1 MFDRNGTCKTGT
13 CLLCLVFL
21 LGPLCLFAQEEAT
34 PSRSAGGA
42 SRQPQISDYWPHG
55 SITGSIVDD
64 HQGLVP
70 GALVTLIREGLPDT
84 TAVSGADGQFDFLDI
99 RPGKYNLRVAAPGL
113 GSYFS
118 PGLILGAG
126 ERRKLDRIILPFTS
140 NNASIVVTATRV
152 EIAEEQVH
160 LQEHQRLL
168 GFIPNFYTSYIWSA
182 APMTVGQKFRLATR
196 SIFDPVVF
204 LTTGVGAG
212 IEQATNKYTSYGQ
225 GAAGYAK
232 RYGADFGNEVSN
244 RLLSSAAFP
253 SLFHQ
258 DPRYFYKGTGSPP
271 SRFIYA
277 VSRAVLTRGDN
288 GNSQPN
294 YSRLLG
300 SISSGAI
307 SDSYRGRKDRGI
319 GSVASTG
326 AFHLVGYA
334 ADNVL
339 REFFFRTITS
349 KLPGYQ
355 KKTSSESVSGEANSR
370 SFVDGTE
377 TLGKQK
383 SVGQ

>member
-1 MFDRNGTCKTGT
+1 VIATILPHMFDGNGTGNSGA

-42 SRQPQISDYWPHG
+42 SRQPRISDYWPHG

-84 TAVSGADGQFDFLDI
+84 TAVAGADGQFDFLDI

-126 ERRKLDRIILPFTS
+126 ERRNLDRIMLPFTS
-140 NNASIVVTATRV
+140 NTASIVVTATPV
-152 EIAEEQVH
+152 EIADEQVH

-168 GFIPNFYTSYIWSA
+168 GFIPNFYTSYIWNA
-182 APMTVGQKFRLATR
+182 APMTAGQKFRLATR
-196 SIFDPVVF
+196 SVFDPVVF

-212 IEQATNKYTSYGQ
+212 IEQATNKYASYGQ

-244 RLLSSAAFP
+244 RMLSGATFP

-258 DPRYFYKGTGSPP
+258 DPRYFYKGIGSPP
-271 SRFIYA
+271 SRFLYA
-277 VSRAVLTRGDN
+277 VSRAVVTRGDN

-300 SISSGAI
+300 SFSSGAI
-307 SDSYRGRKDRGI
+307 SSTYRGRKDRGI
-319 GSVASTG
+319 GLVASTG
-326 AFHLVGYA
+326 AFHLAGYA
-334 ADNVL
+334 ADNLL

-355 KKTSSESVSGEANSR
+355 KKPSSESVSGEANSR
-370 SFVDGTE
+370 T
-377 TLGKQK
+377 TP
-383 SVGQ
+383 

>member
-42 SRQPQISDYWPHG
+42 SRRPQISDYWPHG

-64 HQGLVP
+64 HEGLVP

-84 TAVSGADGQFDFLDI
+84 TAVCGADGQFDFLDI

-140 NNASIVVTATRV
+140 SNASVVVTATPV

-160 LQEHQRLL
+160 LQEHQRLIGL
-168 GFIPNFYTSYIWSA
+168 IPNFYTSYIWNA
-182 APMTVGQKFRLATR
+182 APMTAGQKFRLATR

-204 LTTGVGAG
+204 LTTGIGAG
-212 IEQATNKYTSYGQ
+212 IEQATNKYPSYGQ

-232 RYGADFGNEVSN
+232 RYGADFGNEVTN
-244 RLLSSAAFP
+244 RLLSSAVFP

-258 DPRYFYKGTGSPP
+258 DPRYFYKGTGSHP

-307 SDSYRGRKDRGI
+307 SNSYRGRKDRGI

-355 KKTSSESVSGEANSR
+355 KKTSSGSVSGEANSR

-377 TLGKQK
+377 TLGKTEER
-383 SVGQ
+383 

>member
-1 MFDRNGTCKTGT
+1 MFDGNGTGNSGA

-64 HQGLVP
+64 HEGLVP

-84 TAVSGADGQFDFLDI
+84 TAVCGADGRFDFLDI
-99 RPGKYNLRVAAPGL
+99 PPGKYNLRVAVHGL

-118 PGLILGAG
+118 PGLILVAG
-126 ERRKLDRIILPFTS
+126 ERRNLDRIVLPFTS

-152 EIAEEQVH
+152 EIADEQVH

-168 GFIPNFYTSYIWSA
+168 GFIPNFYTSYIWNA
-182 APMTVGQKFRLATR
+182 APMNVGQKFRLASR

-212 IEQATNKYTSYGQ
+212 IEQATNKYASYGQ
-225 GAAGYAK
+225 GTAGYAK

-258 DPRYFYKGTGSPP
+258 DPRYFYKGIGSPP
-271 SRFIYA
+271 SRFLYA
-277 VSRAVLTRGDN
+277 VSRAVLTRGDD

-307 SDSYRGRKDRGI
+307 SNSYRGRKDRGI
-319 GSVASTG
+319 GLVVSTG
-326 AFHLVGYA
+326 AFHLAGYA
-334 ADNVL
+334 ADNLL
-339 REFFFRTITS
+339 REFFFRSITS

-355 KKTSSESVSGEANSR
+355 KKPSSAPVSGEANS
-370 SFVDGTE
+370 
-377 TLGKQK
+377 Q
-383 SVGQ
+383 Q

>member
-1 MFDRNGTCKTGT
+1 MIATILPHMFDGNGTGNSGA

-34 PSRSAGGA
+34 PSRAAGGA

-55 SITGSIVDD
+55 SISGSIVDD
-64 HQGLVP
+64 HEGLVP

-84 TAVSGADGQFDFLDI
+84 TAVCGADGRFDFLDI
-99 RPGKYNLRVAAPGL
+99 PPGKYNLRVAAPGL

-118 PGLILGAG
+118 PGLILVAG

-140 NNASIVVTATRV
+140 NNASIVVTATPV

-168 GFIPNFYTSYIWSA
+168 GFIPNFYTSYIWNA
-182 APMTVGQKFRLATR
+182 APMTAGQKFRLATR

-212 IEQATNKYTSYGQ
+212 IEQATNKYASYGQ

-244 RLLSSAAFP
+244 RMLSGAAFP

-258 DPRYFYKGTGSPP
+258 DPRYFYKGIGSPP
-271 SRFIYA
+271 SRFLYA
-277 VSRAVLTRGDN
+277 VSRAVVTRGDN

-300 SISSGAI
+300 SFSSGAI
-307 SDSYRGRKDRGI
+307 SSTYRGRKDRGI
-319 GSVASTG
+319 GLVASTG
-326 AFHLVGYA
+326 AFHLAGYA
-334 ADNVL
+334 ADNLL

-355 KKTSSESVSGEANSR
+355 KKPSSEPVSGEANSQ
-370 SFVDGTE
+370 T
-377 TLGKQK
+377 TP
-383 SVGQ
+383 